1 MLRRR
6 LRRHPVLRGSV
17 STFYTNTKGARLWD
31 LQWISTRS
39 RSFAMLR
46 FAASIDG
53 VVLPDPKWRRL
64 QRCLSLRYTVTVF
77 IEGRLLVYYCDS
89 LVLALGV
96 GDAANFV
103 IVGSYEVAS
112 YFIDVVDLIAYFEA
126 QIPLWISD
134 GHVCVSCNA
143 SPFFHEDYFGAG
155 ITGVALPDP
164 KW

>member
-1 MLRRR
+1 MVRFLLSIPISKEHVCGTCNGCLPVHEALRC
-6 LRRHPVLRGSV
+6 
-17 STFYTNTKGARLWD
+17 
-31 LQWISTRS
+31 
-39 RSFAMLR
+39 FALLPALMESCFLIP
-46 FAASIDG
+46 SGDG
-53 VVLPDPKWRRL
+53 CNDVCHCDIQ

-96 GDAANFV
+96 GDAANFL

-134 GHVCVSCNA
+134 GHVCVSCNGNLL
-143 SPFFHEDYFGAG
+143 SHEGSS
-155 ITGVALPDP
+155 
-164 KW
+164 WCQH